1 MNKIRAFMRWM
12 MIDPDRP
19 DIAQAQYNELK
30 TQIPSLYA
38 LLMVNAVAVSYTH
51 FDVAPFYL
59 TVGTLA
65 PILVLTC
72 VRLVA
77 WIRARKK
84 DLGPKEAIAKMRQT
98 VVLGSLVAAIYI
110 TWSLSLDSYGGPTE
124 RGHVAL
130 FIAITVIGCIFCLM
144 HLPQAALMVMIIV
157 TVPYLAHYLGQNQ
170 DVYVAIA
177 LNIFLVCLVI
187 LQVLFN
193 GYFGFCKLIQSQSDL
208 AAKQKETERLSAENA
223 RLAETDV
230 LTDLPNRRH
239 FFNRLEA
246 LTRSHDSSGGVFAV
260 GVVDLDRF
268 KPINDTYGHQLG
280 DQLLMQVGQRLK
292 TIGLDT
298 VEVCRL
304 GGDEF
309 GFFYCGD
316 LDDGASVGQ
325 MICERISEPYRIGE
339 LQLTV
344 GASCGIA
351 FFPEAGRTA
360 HALFDRSD
368 YALYHSKTTS
378 RGRTTVYSTEH
389 EARIR
394 SERAIETA
402 LQNAD
407 YDREFSVHF
416 QPVVLLPERA
426 IVGFEA
432 LARWENPVLGQ
443 VAPDVFITIAERTG
457 LIHKLTLA
465 LFRQAISQITQ
476 LPQDLQLSFNLSAQ
490 DITNAETVA
499 ALLEIIRQ
507 NGIDPRLV
515 TFEITETSVIDSYE
529 AAETCLRTLRAAGV
543 KLALDDF
550 GTGYSSLGYLH
561 RLPIDCVKIDKSF
574 VAGIKEPVASGVVT
588 SILNLCRSMQILCV
602 VEGVEESDQLAVLE
616 AMGCRHVQ
624 GYFFSRPLPFDTV
637 RGALEDGSS
646 LSGLPLAGPDML
658 AGSRLPSSKT
668 L

>member
-1 MNKIRAFMRWM
+1 MEKIRTFLRWM
-12 MIDPDRP
+12 MIDPSRP

-72 VRLVA
+72 IRLAA
-77 WIRARKK
+77 WIRARNKE
-84 DLGPKEAIAKMRQT
+84 LGPQEAIRKMRQT
-98 VVLGSLVAAIYI
+98 VLLGSVVSVIYI
-110 TWSLSLDSYGGPTE
+110 TWSLSLDSYGGPSE

-170 DVYVAIA
+170 DVYIAIA

-187 LQVLFN
+187 LQVLFT
-193 GYFGFCKLIQSQSDL
+193 GYRGFCKLIQSQSEL

-230 LTDLPNRRH
+230 LTDLPNRRY

-246 LTRSHDSSGGVFAV
+246 LTRTYGKSGGVFAV

-280 DQLLMQVGQRLK
+280 DQLLMEVGQRLK
-292 TIGLDT
+292 TAGLDG
-298 VEVCRL
+298 VEICRL

-316 LDDGASVGQ
+316 LDDAAQIGQ
-325 MICERISEPYRIGE
+325 TICERISEPYRIGD
-339 LQLTV
+339 LQLAV

-351 FFPEAGRTA
+351 FYPDAGRSA

-378 RGRTTVYSTEH
+378 RGHTTVYSAEH

-394 SERAIETA
+394 SERAIESA
-402 LQNAD
+402 LQHAD
-407 YDREFSVHF
+407 YEREFEVHF
-416 QPVVLLPERA
+416 QPVILLPERVV
-426 IVGFEA
+426 VGFEA
-432 LARWENPVLGQ
+432 LARWDNPVLGRI
-443 VAPDVFITIAERTG
+443 APDTFIPIAERTG
-457 LIHKLTLA
+457 LIHKLTIA
-465 LFRQAISQITQ
+465 LFRKAVAQIKS
-476 LPQDLQLSFNLSAQ
+476 LPHELYLSFNLSAH
-490 DITNAETVA
+490 DITNAGTVA
-499 ALLEIIRQ
+499 ELLEIIRET
-507 NGIDPRLV
+507 GIDPRLV

-574 VAGIKEPVASGVVT
+574 VAGLREPVASGVVT
-588 SILNLCRSMQILCV
+588 SILNLCRSMQIKCV

-616 AMGCRHVQ
+616 AMQCRVVQ
-624 GYFFSRPLPFDTV
+624 GYFFSRPLPFDEISNSLQSGTTV
-637 RGALEDGSS
+637 A
-646 LSGLPLAGPDML
+646 GLPLIAAEALSETRFSGT
-658 AGSRLPSSKT
+658 KT